1 MVALVRKLLKIII
14 VFLLLIFTVYNFDS
28 VRLKVTNLYVFEFP
42 LAVVVLVSFLTGFAS
57 GVVSKIFSRKRP
69 RQDPEKVVLR

>member
-42 LAVVVLVSFLTGFAS
+42 LAVVVLISFLTGFAL
-57 GVVSKIFSRKRP
+57 GVVTNLLSRKSVKPGLDRVP
-69 RQDPEKVVLR
+69 F

>member
-28 VRLKVTNLYVFEFP
+28 VRVKFTNLYVFEFP
-42 LAVVVLVSFLTGFAS
+42 LAVVVLISFLTEFVFGI
-57 GVVSKIFSRKRP
+57 VTNLLSRKRVKP
-69 RQDPEKVVLR
+69 GLERESF